1 MDRMREF
8 MEMEPS
14 SNIIGQLPKVDLH
27 VHLDGSVRPETVLEI
42 AELEGIDLPAYD
54 TEALLPFMQVNDTCG
69 SLTEY
74 LSKFDFTTRFLQ
86 TGQALER
93 VAYETVAQAAS
104 HNCHYI
110 EVRFAPQLHRQQ
122 GLTAE
127 EAIHYVIQGLGR
139 GEKEF
144 GTQARAIGICMR
156 NHSQADNL
164 EVIEASA
171 AYMGKG
177 LAAVDLAGDEA
188 SYPPELFR
196 EVFALAHK
204 HAIPVT
210 IHAGEAAGASN
221 VYEAIKNLGASRIGH
236 GIRVQENPDI
246 LDMVLKQQI
255 PLEMCP
261 VSNIQTK
268 AVASWEAY
276 PIRDYFDR
284 GLMVTLNTDNPSVSG
299 TDITREYS
307 ILSEKFNFTTPE
319 LARIVMNGVEAAF
332 LEDSNKLQL
341 KKRCQ
346 EAFLALGVRL

>member
-1 MDRMREF
+1 MDQE
-8 MEMEPS
+8 S
-14 SNIIGQLPKVDLH
+14 IGNLIGQLPKVDLH

-42 AELEGIDLPAYD
+42 ARLEGIELPAYEP
-54 TEALLPFMQVNDTCG
+54 EALLPFMQVDDTCG
-69 SLTEY
+69 SLKEY

-110 EVRFAPQLHRQQ
+110 EVRFAPQLHRRQ
-122 GLTAE
+122 GMTSE
-127 EAIHYVIQGLGR
+127 EAIHYVIEGLKR
-139 GEKEF
+139 GEQQF

-156 NHSQADNL
+156 NHSIADNL
-164 EVIEASA
+164 EVIKASA
-171 AYMGKG
+171 AYVGKG
-177 LAAVDLAGDEA
+177 LVAVDLAGDEA

-221 VYEAIKNLGASRIGH
+221 VYEAVKNLGASRIGH
-236 GIRVQENPDI
+236 GIRLQENPDV

-299 TDITREYS
+299 TDITREYR
-307 ILSEKFNFTTPE
+307 ILSEKFGFTIPE
-319 LARIVMNGVEAAF
+319 LAGIVMNGVEAAF
-332 LEDSNKLQL
+332 LEDSNKQQL
-341 KKRCQ
+341 KKRFQ
-346 EAFLALGVRL
+346 EAMLALGIQL